1 LRRLQSV
8 QNAAAGLVAGCR
20 RSDHI
25 TPVLR
30 RLHWFPVGRRI
41 EFKLALL
48 IHKSLNG
55 STPRHLSDDCQL
67 VSLRCQTP
75 RRLRSSDVSTCV
87 VSRTHTCF
95 GDRAFQVAGPK
106 LWTAGFTAS
115 VQHDSRPVQETA
127 EDSFCLAETAVHSD
141 SCFYCAV
148 YKYFYYYYYYYYYFD
163 RTALRNT
170 LCRQQNETFGQQ

>member
-1 LRRLQSV
+1 MSWSFISSTIVTLGCTYGIADDLLRRLQSV

-25 TPVLR
+25 TLVLR

-67 VSLRCQTP
+67 VS
-75 RRLRSSDVSTCV
+75 DVSRRVGFVHLMFPCTCV
-87 VSRTHTCF
+87 VPRTHTGF
-95 GDRAFQVAGPK
+95 GDRAFQVDGPRLWNSLPASLRQSNTTVGQLKK
-106 LWTAGFTAS
+106 LLKTHLFS
-115 VQHDSRPVQETA
+115 
-127 EDSFCLAETAVHSD
+127 
-141 SCFYCAV
+141 
-148 YKYFYYYYYYYYYFD
+148 
-163 RTALRNT
+163 
-170 LCRQQNETFGQQ
+170 